1 MDEKLAASDD
11 GGGLLSYVMAL
22 LVRGRVVRGKHVL
35 PRVEAGL
42 GGDYTS
48 FMCGRSEHV
57 GMISA
62 LLVRIAQS
70 SRCKAWECC
79 NR

>member
-35 PRVEAGL
+35 PRVEAWVETIRRL
-42 GGDYTS
+42 CVAEASTW
-48 FMCGRSEHV
+48 
-57 GMISA
+57 A
-62 LLVRIAQS
+62 
-70 SRCKAWECC
+70 
-79 NR
+79 